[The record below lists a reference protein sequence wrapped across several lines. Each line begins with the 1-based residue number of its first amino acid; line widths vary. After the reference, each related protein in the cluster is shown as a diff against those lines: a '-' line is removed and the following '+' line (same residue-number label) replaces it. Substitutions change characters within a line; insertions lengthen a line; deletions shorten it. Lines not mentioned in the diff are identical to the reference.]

1 MNIYLCP
8 SPELYPLYHRPGCC
22 VIVVDIF
29 RASTTMVTALA
40 HRARSIIPVAS
51 TEEAERLGQSTDCLV
66 AAERDTRRCAFAQL
80 GNDPAEYSYEAVN
93 GHDIV
98 FTTTN
103 GTRSITIAQQ
113 HGVEELLVGAFI
125 NLSSTLEHCAA
136 AGRDILILAAGWR
149 GQASM
154 EDMLY
159 AGALADRAEKLGL
172 GQAADDATRMM
183 CDLWRAHCLSL
194 GERVRYLRESEHYR
208 RLVASGFADSVP
220 YCLSLDLHP
229 LVARMEGDRLLAL
242 NEHPAYT

>member
-1 MNIYLCP
+1 M
-8 SPELYPLYHRPGCC
+8 SGR
-22 VIVVDIF
+22 
-29 RASTTMVTALA
+29 
-40 HRARSIIPVAS
+40 
-51 TEEAERLGQSTDCLV
+51 
-66 AAERDTRRCAFAQL
+66 
-80 GNDPAEYSYEAVN
+80 
-93 GHDIV
+93 DIV

-113 HGVEELLVGAFI
+113 HGAEELLVGAFI
-125 NLSSTLEHCAA
+125 NLNATLEHCAA
-136 AGRDILILAAGWR
+136 AGRDILVLAAGWR

-159 AGALADRAEKLGL
+159 AGALAHQAEKLGL